1 MCAQNVG
8 KKRENV
14 LTCINTFRIIYISI
28 YNNLFFHNPNP
39 SLNIRP
45 YWRKIKVLIV
55 GSNCMFAEVFITW
68 TGATGWFLFGGLTR
82 FLHPGKDLL
91 APWSRGRR
99 AVLCAGLVGPVTC
112 GLGDGTGGLRG
123 RGRGWHR
130 HLRLIAFRMNFRL
143 NRLNGCG
150 PVTVLSRH
158 LPLLQ
163 SHGAVRRLQ
172 GAGGSMVLTFHMRGP
187 GILDL
192 IGIITEAIC
201 ALIWVATVNCR
212 AVVIGCLLHLA
223 VSQYLFQ
230 KLTGSWHPCR
240 ITLAPRGHVTPL
252 RQWPPRAN
260 LGLQEALWGDEMV
273 AIHLTFQCR
282 ADTGDYGG
290 KIGPTV
296 LRTITV
302 YLMACTKPRT
312 NPVVPSVLDNT
323 NTKNLAKEMQNLMI
337 QKECVCYICFVN
349 TKPLYV

>member
-1 MCAQNVG
+1 MCPIPQTLHRGVDMFWLLIPNKRAQNARCAIGACVFAG
-8 KKRENV
+8 VFN
-14 LTCINTFRIIYISI
+14 TC
-28 YNNLFFHNPNP
+28 
-39 SLNIRP
+39 
-45 YWRKIKVLIV
+45 
-55 GSNCMFAEVFITW
+55 
-68 TGATGWFLFGGLTR
+68 TGASGGFLLGGLTR
-82 FLHPGKDLL
+82 FLHPGEDLL

-99 AVLCAGLVGPVTC
+99 AALCAGLVGPVTR

-130 HLRLIAFRMNFRL
+130 HLRLIAFRMNLRL
-143 NRLNGCG
+143 HRLSGCG

-163 SHGAVRRLQ
+163 SQGAVRRLQ
-172 GAGGSMVLTFHMRGP
+172 GAGRSMVLTFHMRGP

-252 RQWPPRAN
+252 RQWPPRVN
-260 LGLQEALWGDEMV
+260 LGLQEARWGEEMV

-282 ADTGDYGG
+282 ADTGDYGSE
-290 KIGPTV
+290 IGPTV

-302 YLMACTKPRT
+302 YLMAYAKQRT
-312 NPVVPSVLDNT
+312 NLVLPSVRQKQT
-323 NTKNLAKEMQNLMI
+323 TTKKKNIENLQNYKSTAKVYY
-337 QKECVCYICFVN
+337 VCASCLVS
-349 TKPLYV
+349 TKSLYV